1 MAITITP
8 TVSDLQGLSP
18 QFTVSINRLKGWI
31 DEVNSTI
38 GSASKELRVVATT
51 AACKAIAAADRA
63 EGDVLFL
70 ADSGQALY
78 FSAGSVAA
86 EALGPPITV
95 IQPTAG
101 TGRWL
106 ALALPPVSSVA
117 AAQLATN
124 AVETLKIN
132 DLAVTAGKIADGAVT
147 AGKQGIG
154 SLTAASGTAV
164 MAAAIPLVFSVPNT
178 AGSTDYTLPAVGL
191 FVAGGRFI
199 PNGTVGAL
207 STIQIQTAAGAANL
221 TEAKDISAATV
232 GLVQDFGTI
241 SPASFVFA
249 ASAGIRVATAGT
261 DVGGTLILD
270 CARVA

>member
-38 GSASKELRVVATT
+38 GSVSKELRVVAST

-78 FSAGSVAA
+78 FSAASVAA

-95 IQPTAG
+95 IAPTAG

-106 ALALPPVSSVA
+106 ALALPPALSVA
-117 AAQLATN
+117 AAQLT
-124 AVETLKIN
+124 T
-132 DLAVTAGKIADGAVT
+132 GAVT
-147 AGKQGIG
+147 EAKLG
-154 SLTAASGTAV
+154 AASVTATKLGI
-164 MAAAIPLVFSVPNT
+164 AAAGAPSAVAVGGPSYNLLLTVPNT
-178 AGSTDYTLPAVGL
+178 AGDNDYTLPAIGL
-191 FVAGGRFI
+191 LIDSATFI

-207 STIQIQTAAGAANL
+207 STIQIQTAAGAANV
-221 TEAKDISAATV
+221 TEVLDIAAATA
-232 GLVQDFGTI
+232 GLVKDFTTV
-241 SPASFVFA
+241 SPSAFVFA
-249 ASAGIRVATAGT
+249 ASAGIRVATVGT
-261 DVGGTLILD
+261 DVSGTLVLR
-270 CARVA
+270 CTRVS